1 MTQAALAQKLGI
13 TKQAV
18 QKLARRGM
26 PLTSP
31 ELARAWRARNTRSR
45 VSAPRPPTPES
56 IMQSLDDEEGGGAQD
71 ADGIRDNLVL
81 LTRLRTAATERYE
94 GALAVGEDDNAR
106 KWGALLLALAQR
118 GAETESK
125 LRRLREQD
133 GETLTLSE
141 ARSVF
146 GRILTEIKTLLSA
159 MPSAMAA
166 QVNPADSLHAQ
177 RALEGWRD
185 SVFRKIHGAESQRR
199 QPD

>member
-1 MTQAALAQKLGI
+1 VTQAALARELGI

-26 PLTSP
+26 PTSSP
-31 ELARAWRARNTRSR
+31 ELARAWRARNTRSQ
-45 VSAPRPPTPES
+45 VSPPRPPTPES
-56 IMQSLDDEEGGGAQD
+56 IMDALDEEEGGGAQD
-71 ADGIRDNLVL
+71 ADGIRDNLAL
-81 LTRLRTAATERYE
+81 LARLREAATERYE
-94 GALAVGEDDNAR
+94 SALSAGEDDNAR

-133 GETLTLSE
+133 GETLTFNE
-141 ARSVF
+141 AREAF
-146 GRILTEIKTLLSA
+146 GKILMEIKTLLTS
-159 MPSAMAA
+159 MPAAMAA

-185 SVFRKIHGAESQRR
+185 SVFRKLHGADSQSR
-199 QPD
+199 QPK

>member
-1 MTQAALAQKLGI
+1 VTQAALARELGI

-26 PLTSP
+26 PTSSP
-31 ELARAWRARNTRSR
+31 ELARAWRARNTRSQ
-45 VSAPRPPTPES
+45 VSPPRPPTPES
-56 IMQSLDDEEGGGAQD
+56 IMDALDEEEGGGAQD
-71 ADGIRDNLVL
+71 ADGIRDNLAL
-81 LTRLRTAATERYE
+81 LARLREAATERYE
-94 GALAVGEDDNAR
+94 SALSAGEDDNAR

-133 GETLTLSE
+133 GETLTFNE
-141 ARSVF
+141 ARAVF
-146 GRILTEIKTLLSA
+146 GKILTEIKVLLTS
-159 MPSAMAA
+159 MPAAMAA

-185 SVFRKIHGAESQRR
+185 SVFRKLHGAESQGR
-199 QPD
+199 QPK

>member
-1 MTQAALAQKLGI
+1 MTQAALAKELGI

-31 ELARAWRARNTRSR
+31 ELARAWRARNTRSQ
-45 VSAPRPPTPES
+45 VTPPRPPTPES
-56 IMQSLDDEEGGGAQD
+56 IMQALDDEQGGGAQD
-71 ADGIRDNLVL
+71 ADGITANLAL
-81 LTRLRTAATERYE
+81 LARLREAATERYE
-94 GALAVGEDDNAR
+94 SALAAGEDDNAR

-133 GETLTLSE
+133 GETLTFNE
-141 ARSVF
+141 AREVL
-146 GRILTEIKTLLSA
+146 GKILAEIKVLISA
-159 MPSAMAA
+159 MPAAMAA
-166 QVNPADSLHAQ
+166 QVNPTDSIHAQ

-185 SVFRKIHGAESQRR
+185 SMFRKIHGAESQSR
-199 QPD
+199 QPN

>member
-1 MTQAALAQKLGI
+1 VTQAALARELGI

-26 PLTSP
+26 PTSSP
-31 ELARAWRARNTRSR
+31 ELARAWRARNTRSQ
-45 VSAPRPPTPES
+45 VSPPRPPTPES
-56 IMQSLDDEEGGGAQD
+56 IMDALDEEEGGGAQD
-71 ADGIRDNLVL
+71 ADGIRDNLAL
-81 LTRLRTAATERYE
+81 LARLREAATERYE
-94 GALAVGEDDNAR
+94 SALSAGEDDNAR

-133 GETLTLSE
+133 GETLTFNE
-141 ARSVF
+141 AREAF
-146 GRILTEIKTLLSA
+146 GKILAEIKVLLTS
-159 MPSAMAA
+159 MPAAMAA

-185 SVFRKIHGAESQRR
+185 SVFRKLHGAESQSR
-199 QPD
+199 QPK